1 MFIKENHGFE
11 MFIRAVAR
19 RDVPTDYYTGGIYD
33 GHLEIFEGELHRAAI
48 AHNPKGWAIY
58 PLGRAHNL
66 EDGPAFPLFGLYFD
80 TVDEAAA
87 YADGIAH
94 KA

>member
-1 MFIKENHGFE
+1 MFIKENYGFE
-11 MFIRAVAR
+11 MFGRAVAR
-19 RDVPTDYYTGGIYD
+19 RDVPTDYYVGGVYD
-33 GHLEIFEGELHRAAI
+33 GHLEVIEGELCMAAI
-48 AHNPKGWAIY
+48 AQNPKGWAIY
-58 PLGRAHNL
+58 PFHRINNL
-66 EDGPAFPLFGLYFD
+66 EDGPAFPLHGLYFD